1 VAIFA
6 NGPGNPQTTAVTTS
20 ATLVFDTDA
29 TSIPTGATL
38 PDLTIVN
45 LGANTAYLGG
55 STVTTATGL
64 PIPSGGQVTIRG
76 YSGLQS
82 STTGDTYAICAS
94 NKLTTL
100 LCGLATLD
108 PVA

>member
-6 NGPGNPQTTAVTTS
+6 NGPGIVQTTAVTTS

-29 TSIPTGATL
+29 TNIPSGATL
-38 PDLTIVN
+38 PDLTIMN
-45 LGANTAYLGG
+45 IGANQAFLGQ
-55 STVTTATGL
+55 STVSATTGL
-64 PIPSGGQVTIRG
+64 PIPPGGQVTVRG

-94 NKLTTL
+94 GKLTTL
-100 LCGLATLD
+100 VAGLATLD

>member
-1 VAIFA
+1 MPIFA
-6 NGPGNPQTTAVTTS
+6 NGPGIVQTTAVTTS

-29 TSIPTGATL
+29 TNIPTAAAL

-45 LGANTAYLGG
+45 VGANTAYLGQ

-64 PIPSGGQVTIRG
+64 PIPAGGQVTVKG

-82 STTGDTYAICAS
+82 STTGDTYAICTS
-94 NKLTTL
+94 GKLTTL
-100 LCGLATLD
+100 MCGLAS
-108 PVA
+108 VAVSV